1 MQIPIRILVTDVVLP
16 EGVTWGEVI
25 LNWEA
30 YQDEW
35 NKESIMPT
43 ALTEAPLLDMFE
55 DATLSIKEVVKDL
68 KDPAKLF
75 TDFSRS
81 FTVPA
86 SRKNNRIFKHYYNL
100 DIDNGFDARA
110 LVPCKLLMIN
120 EIYKVGNIQ
129 LESVKMRD
137 GKAESYNIRFF
148 GKLSELGKKLGEDKL
163 HSLSLASIENFN
175 AYTKFTS
182 ISKNNIVFPLSSREN
197 RFKWNSSKT
206 AYDAVDKTKTI
217 QYIDSTRNATNY
229 GVEPQDLV
237 GAMKVDYLISTIE
250 ADYGVTFTGA
260 IKQNYIAEL
269 YLWLSN
275 YVEDN
280 EDNATYDAIVQNL
293 TPTTTSFTGFSPSST
308 NHWFQFLNGTTYEV
322 RFRGTWTGA
331 GSATILNQG
340 AVVATSSTSGSD
352 AVFTV
357 TGTPTILEY
366 QITTATAQTVSI
378 TAEVKNLNG
387 GGSTETFTGSA
398 VVNSTETY
406 YPKRYIPEL
415 TINEF
420 LGAIFKMYN
429 IIAIVQDDLT
439 INTYHYDS
447 FMAQGE
453 VKDISKYFDT
463 SAYNVAPPNF
473 YNAIDFQHK
482 QGATAIEEGYFAV
495 NGKQYGD
502 LYYSVSDNAANR
514 VAGSSYKLETGITVI
529 PAEQVTEKVLHTYF
543 GDTSLDKVKVR
554 ASFTYV
560 MPSFTNVAFDTGT
573 SVASA
578 VNYLQPTNIHNTLHT
593 NNPVSLG
600 NGLFFGSE
608 LYVYDYS
615 KNIQG
620 LGLYNC
626 FYRGLVGSLLDADK
640 RVVKGRAMLSQ
651 GFLKNLKLSDVLT
664 VRGNFY
670 NISSIETNF
679 TSGISSLEL
688 IQIGRQRL
696 PNWNVRTASA
706 TNNTGSTVYVTYINN
721 SGYLDTVS
729 VANTGSLNI
738 NTIGEVLRDTGSLS
752 WSYV

>member
-16 EGVTWGEVI
+16 DGVTWGEVI
-25 LNWEA
+25 TNWEA
-30 YQDEW
+30 YQQEW
-35 NKESIMPT
+35 QEESILPVG
-43 ALTEAPLLDMFE
+43 LDEAPLLDMYE

-81 FTVPA
+81 FTLPA

-100 DIDNGFDARA
+100 DIDNGFDARS
-110 LVPCKLLMIN
+110 LVPCKLLMNN
-120 EIYKVGNIQ
+120 EVYKVGNIQ

-137 GKAESYNIRFF
+137 GKAESYNVRFF
-148 GKLSELGKKLGEDKL
+148 GKLSELGKKLGEDRL
-163 HSLSLASIENFN
+163 HSLSLAAISNFS
-175 AYTKFTS
+175 AYTKFAQTS
-182 ISKNNIVFPLSSREN
+182 KADIVFPLSSREN
-197 RFKWNSSKT
+197 RFKWNSNKT

-217 QYIDSTRNATNY
+217 QYIDSTRNPSNY
-229 GVEPQDLV
+229 GIEPPDLV
-237 GAMKVDYLISTIE
+237 GAMKVDYLISRIE
-250 ADYGVTFTGA
+250 ADYGLSFTGA
-260 IKQNYIAEL
+260 IKQNYIAEM

-275 YVEDN
+275 YVEDD
-280 EDNATYDAIVQNL
+280 EDNATYDALVQNL
-293 TPTTTSFTGFSPSST
+293 TPLTTNFNGLFVDAT

-322 RFRGTWTGA
+322 KFRGTWTGN

-340 AVVATSSTSGSD
+340 AVVATSTTSGQD

-357 TGTPTILEY
+357 NGTPTILEY
-366 QITTATAQTVSI
+366 QITTASAQTVNTTVQI
-378 TAEVKNLNG
+378 KNNTG
-387 GGSTETFTGSA
+387 GATETFTGSV

-406 YPKRYIPEL
+406 FPKRYIPDL

-420 LGAIFKMYN
+420 LGAIFKMFN
-429 IIAIVQDDLT
+429 IIAIVQDNLT

-463 SAYNVAPPNF
+463 SAYTVAPPNF
-473 YNAIDFQHK
+473 YNAIDFKHE
-482 QGATAIEEGYFAV
+482 QGDTAIEEGYFAV

-502 LYYSVSDNAANR
+502 LYYCVSDEGANR
-514 VAGSSYKLETGITVI
+514 VAGKPYELETGITVI
-529 PAEQVTEKVLHTYF
+529 PVEPVTDKVVHTYF
-543 GDTSLDKVKVR
+543 GDTSLDKVKVK

-560 MPSFTNVAFDTGT
+560 MPSFTNVAFDNGT
-573 SVASA
+573 SVLSV

-608 LYVYDYS
+608 LYIYDPS
-615 KNIQG
+615 VNIQG
-620 LGLYNC
+620 LGLYNS
-626 FYRGLVGSLLDADK
+626 FYRGLVGSLLDEDK

-651 GFLKNLKLSDVLT
+651 GFLKDLKLSDVLT

-679 TSGISSLEL
+679 TTGISSLEL

-696 PNWNVRTASA
+696 PNWSVRAASA
-706 TNNTGSTVYVTYINN
+706 TNNTGATVYVTYIND
-721 SGYLDTVS
+721 SGYITTVS

-738 NTIGEVLRDTGSLS
+738 NTIGEVLRDTGSLT
-752 WSYV
+752 WSYS